1 MSALLTYDTHS
12 KSVRYPGSV
21 VLLDKMGKNL
31 YSLFYPCSRGDSGAL
46 YPQSATEGVMAGFGL
61 SSCEAAHGK
70 WR

>member
-1 MSALLTYDTHS
+1 MIGMRGLVI
-12 KSVRYPGSV
+12 K
-21 VLLDKMGKNL
+21 
-31 YSLFYPCSRGDSGAL
+31 FPCSRGDSGAL

>member
-1 MSALLTYDTHS
+1 MGFIRNRLFDGYAWTCY
-12 KSVRYPGSV
+12 KISVQP
-21 VLLDKMGKNL
+21 
-31 YSLFYPCSRGDSGAL
+31 GDSGSL